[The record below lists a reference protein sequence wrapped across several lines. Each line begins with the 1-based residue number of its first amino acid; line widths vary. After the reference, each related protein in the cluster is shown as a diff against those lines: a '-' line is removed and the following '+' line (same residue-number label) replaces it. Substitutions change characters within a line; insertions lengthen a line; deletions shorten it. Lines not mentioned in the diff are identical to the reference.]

1 VRGRWPR
8 AVVTTALLVLLGGC
22 ALPNCSPK
30 STTGNNTAATT
41 PIPSP
46 SPTPTAP
53 LQASTPPFHAGEVG
67 VVYAPVALA
76 ATGGVQPYTWTI
88 TTGALPDGL
97 ALGSDGSVSGT
108 PTRAGGFS
116 FTVQLADADG
126 SATAL
131 PSTIAIAAAPAAS
144 LVSACARYCSVEVGC
159 VDVCGN
165 FGSLTGGTAPFTY
178 ALQPGGLVPVGTHLN
193 QLSLAGTFAQRA
205 QFWQFRVVVTDSLGQ
220 TASISP
226 TFYVYPHISLA
237 SGSCLG
243 GFGTGCQIKLSYS
256 GGTPGGTPA
265 VKIVSVADNVPGCY
279 SGGQP
284 PSGYSL
290 GIGGGYV
297 TVGIPG
303 NISSGYGSIWTLAL
317 TDQSVCGPSTYCSSG
332 PATVNIKV
340 LCS

>member
-1 VRGRWPR
+1 M
-8 AVVTTALLVLLGGC
+8 TALLVLLGGC

-30 STTGNNTAATT
+30 ATPVSNTASNRLV
-41 PIPSP
+41 PSP
-46 SPTPTAP
+46 SPTPMAP
-53 LQASTPPFHAGEVG
+53 LQVSTPPFHAGEVG
-67 VVYAPVALA
+67 VAYAPVTLA

-108 PTRAGGFS
+108 PTKAGGFS
-116 FTVQLADADG
+116 FTVQLADAGG

-131 PSTIAIAAAPAAS
+131 PSSIAIAAPPVAS

-220 TASISP
+220 TASITP

-237 SGSCLG
+237 SGSCPG
-243 GFGTGCQIKLSYS
+243 NFGIGCSVRLPIV

-265 VKIVSVADNVPGCY
+265 VKLVSVAQNPAQGCWNPAATAPPPGY
-279 SGGQP
+279 GLSASGGFVTVSIP
-284 PSGYSL
+284 K
-290 GIGGGYV
+290 GIG
-297 TVGIPG
+297 P
-303 NISSGYGSIWTLAL
+303 GYGAVWSLML
-317 TDQSVCGPSTYCSSG
+317 TDQSVCSAGTSCQSPV
-332 PATVNIKV
+332 ATVAIGV
-340 LCS
+340 QCS